1 MEYPSFSV
9 LMSLY
14 IKEKAEYFDECMQSI
29 LNQTVMP
36 SEIVIVYDGP
46 ISMELKQTVEKYIK
60 EYPALINI
68 IINEKNKGLGLALAD
83 GVPACKY
90 ELIARMDTDDVARK
104 DRFEKQL
111 FEFIKRHFF
120 IFSILFLGIIIA
132 LLSLLS
138 FYVSVRQG
146 FSSENRILMTIY
158 EMKYKIDSS
167 NGRNLLYSIALNLL
181 RKNWFWGLGWMN
193 FSNYS
198 GQSGI
203 SMVRNVHNIYIQ
215 VILECGVI
223 LGLIFVICMLLLLF
237 KCLKKVKR
245 NKISG
250 AGCAMLLYLLLGGMT
265 DNTIYYPY
273 FWIIFEVSLY
283 ISSI

>member
-60 EYPALINI
+60 EYPALIKI

-120 IFSILFLGIIIA
+120 IFSILFLGIIIKH
-132 LLSLLS
+132 
-138 FYVSVRQG
+138 V
-146 FSSENRILMTIY
+146 ILMVMDMHANELPTFL
-158 EMKYKIDSS
+158 KV
-167 NGRNLLYSIALNLL
+167 
-181 RKNWFWGLGWMN
+181 KN
-193 FSNYS
+193 
-198 GQSGI
+198 
-203 SMVRNVHNIYIQ
+203 
-215 VILECGVI
+215 IL
-223 LGLIFVICMLLLLF
+223 LGLQS
-237 KCLKKVKR
+237 K
-245 NKISG
+245 
-250 AGCAMLLYLLLGGMT
+250 T
-265 DNTIYYPY
+265 
-273 FWIIFEVSLY
+273 
-283 ISSI
+283 